1 MEISGKVAQIL
12 PVQTGMGKN
21 GEWKKASFVIEMID
35 GKFPK
40 KICILAWKDLVD
52 QVQKLEVGADV
63 TASIG
68 IESREFNSKWY
79 TDVTAWKIVA
89 GGSGQARSNSGSSQN
104 RNEAPMPMSEPPAMG
119 SDDLPF

>member
-1 MEISGKVAQIL
+1 MEIAGKLVQIL
-12 PVQTGMGKN
+12 PIQTGMGKN
-21 GEWKKASFVIEMID
+21 GEWKKASFVIEMVD

-52 QVQKLEVGADV
+52 QVQKLEVGADLNV
-63 TASIG
+63 SIG

-89 GGSGQARSNSGSSQN
+89 NGSSSVRSNSMPN
-104 RNEAPMPMSEPPAMG
+104 RNEAPIPMSEPPAMG
-119 SDDLPF
+119 TDDLPF